1 MANTR
6 VTSSFITREF
16 MSVLHSNLHV
26 VRSIDHSWNKLFGK
40 SIGPVGRSGPTVNI
54 RKPVLGSI
62 RSGWTMDQGDVTESS
77 VALTIDTPVGVDM
90 NFSDADLALSI
101 EDFSERYIQPNAMKL
116 ASYIDMSVAAYLKNY
131 IFNQVAVSSLGT
143 APNAISY
150 FLSAGRLIKENLV
163 PMDSPLN
170 CIISPRTEA
179 AMVGALAG
187 QYNPQGNISEMY
199 LKGQMSRAAGFDW
212 YMSQT
217 LPSHTHGT
225 CTTGTSPAVSGYT
238 TNTMTISGVT
248 SSGTLTAGDIFTV
261 STSYAINQETKQAY
275 SSLQQFVV
283 TSTTTAS
290 GTNITVAVSPNIV
303 LTGPGQTISGAPSAA
318 TNAVTFAQTT
328 ASQSVQNDLVLHEK
342 SFAIAFADLEMP
354 NNMDMSSVVSS
365 DGISIRFLRGFDIAN
380 ARFLSRMDCFYGL
393 VATRP
398 EWAAKIIS

>member
-1 MANTR
+1 MSNTR

-16 MSVLHSNLHV
+16 LSVLHSNLHV
-26 VRSIDHSWNKLFGK
+26 VRSIDHGWNKLFGK
-40 SIGPVGRSGPTVNI
+40 SIGPVGKSGPTVNI

-62 RSGWTMDQGDVTESS
+62 RSGWTMEQGDVTESF
-77 VALTIDTPVGVDM
+77 VALTIDTPVGVDL

-116 ASYIDMSVAAYLKNY
+116 AAYIDMSVSAYIKNY

-150 FLSAGRLIKENLV
+150 FLSAGQKIKENLV

-199 LKGQMSRAAGFDW
+199 TKGQMSRAAGFDW

-217 LPSHTHGT
+217 LPAHVHGT

-238 TNTMTISGVT
+238 SSTMTISNMT
-248 SSGTLTAGDIFTV
+248 SGGTLTAGDVFTV
-261 STSYAINQETKQAY
+261 STCYAVNAETKQAY

-290 GTNITVAVSPNIV
+290 GTNITVSVSPNIV
-303 LTGPGQTISGAPSAA
+303 ISGPSKTVSAA
-318 TNAVTFAQTT
+318 PTTGTAVFSQNT
-328 ASQSVQNDLVLHEK
+328 ASQSVQCDFVLHEK

-354 NNMDMSSVVSS
+354 KNMDMASVVGS
-365 DGISIRFLRGFDIAN
+365 DGISIRFLRGYDIAN

-398 EWAAKIIS
+398 EWSAKIIS